1 MVSLRHSDAA
11 PGPSPGPGP
20 PLAIGRPSNAA
31 QGERPSEVHV
41 ALPRWNKRGGLGMG
55 TMER

>member
-11 PGPSPGPGP
+11 PGRSPGP
-20 PLAIGRPSNAA
+20 PLAIGRPSNATR
-31 QGERPSEVHV
+31 GERPSEVHV

>member
-11 PGPSPGPGP
+11 PGRSPGP
-20 PLAIGRPSNAA
+20 PLAIGRPSNATR
-31 QGERPSEVHV
+31 GERPSEVHV
-41 ALPRWNKRGGLGMG
+41 ALPRWNTRGGLGMG